1 MGGRSLK
8 MNIIQK
14 AVVMVG
20 QVIGALLGQDLDT
33 PVSEVLKKYP
43 DLRYGR

>member
-1 MGGRSLK
+1 MNGRRLK

-14 AVVMVG
+14 AVVVVG
-20 QVIGALLGQDLDT
+20 QVIGMLLGRDLDT
-33 PVSEVLKKYP
+33 SVSDVLKKYP

>member
-1 MGGRSLK
+1 

-14 AVVMVG
+14 AVETVG
-20 QVIGALLGQDLDT
+20 QVIEAVLGQDFDT
-33 PVSEVLKKYP
+33 PVNDALRKYP

>member
-1 MGGRSLK
+1 

-14 AVVMVG
+14 AAVIVG
-20 QVIGALLGQDLDT
+20 QVIGAVLGQDFDT